1 MKTQQLETGYDMQ
14 ATRLEEVQAK
24 YEQTLEI
31 IANVEADLAAKN
43 SQFAQLSHEHEKFLQ
58 RLTTSEMLLSD
69 AKNEEEDHRAQL
81 RFHKELIA
89 DLEGQVRDKQMQLDE
104 NQNTVELLNVT
115 RDETE
120 NLLKERMEK
129 SLVEIQDLVD
139 ENDQIKE
146 TMEEAV
152 SK

>member
-1 MKTQQLETGYDMQ
+1 
-14 ATRLEEVQAK
+14 
-24 YEQTLEI
+24 
-31 IANVEADLAAKN
+31 
-43 SQFAQLSHEHEKFLQ
+43 
-58 RLTTSEMLLSD
+58 MLLTE
-69 AKNEEEDHRAQL
+69 AKNEEEENRAQIRYL
-81 RFHKELIA
+81 KEQIYEQ
-89 DLEGQVRDKQMQLDE
+89 EGQLREKQ
-104 NQNTVELLNVT
+104 VEIDSSKNEMDLLNVT

-146 TMEEAV
+146 SMEEAV